1 MNLLNM
7 YSLNLSQLM
16 DDSPPW
22 NMLPCFVKQ
31 GNVASM
37 AEALSDGACPTCA
50 INELHHNPEG
60 LYGLLD
66 ATNLLS
72 DDLCER
78 NQAIVWAICNRFRG
92 PHWQMFALWDHE
104 DRVRRARVAS
114 QLRKDAAELA
124 LLEIAELCN

>member
-1 MNLLNM
+1 MHSLNM
-7 YSLNLSQLM
+7 YSLNLSQLIE
-16 DDSPPW
+16 DSPPW

-31 GNVASM
+31 GDVASM
-37 AEALSDGACPTCA
+37 AQVLSEGACPTCA
-50 INELHHNPEG
+50 ITALHYYPER

-92 PHWQMFALWDHE
+92 PHWEMFVLWDRK

-124 LLEIAELCN
+124 LLEIAELCD